1 MPRFDS
7 AVARPPSSWFA
18 VPGNMLALRIL
29 PWVLGFLTLGA
40 VVVTAIFSAHPLGT
54 PIGAAPVAAAPAQSL
69 PAAQIAQPVI
79 TRRQPPVASP
89 TATPAPTLV
98 VADQPPALIYP
109 TILPTP
115 PAIATP
121 STES

>member
-40 VVVTAIFSAHPLGT
+40 VVVTAIFSAHPRGT
-54 PIGAAPVAAAPAQSL
+54 PIGAAPLAAPPAQSL
-69 PAAQIAQPVI
+69 PPAQTAHPEI
-79 TRRQPPVASP
+79 TRRQPPAASQP
-89 TATPAPTLV
+89 ATPAPPLV
-98 VADQPPALIYP
+98 VPDHP
-109 TILPTP
+109 
-115 PAIATP
+115 
-121 STES
+121 